1 MGNQPDG
8 TMNIEVSF
16 CDLSVAE
23 VHTVDHGALYNSMNV
38 PLCLAIMV
46 VEQLLL
52 LTTFLMGHRD
62 HNTPIQV
69 SAILEHREPPISL
82 TTRKEGKF

>member
-8 TMNIEVSF
+8 TMDVVVS
-16 CDLSVAE
+16 CLSVAK
-23 VHTVDHGALYNSMNV
+23 VSTVNFGALNNSMDI
-38 PLCLAIMV
+38 PLCLAILA

-52 LTTFLMGHRD
+52 ITTFLMGHRD
-62 HNTPIQV
+62 HSTPIQD
-69 SAILEHREPPISL
+69 SATLEHVEQPISL